1 MLVRNIHDGASTNSD
16 SEIEYSVHQYLKIKV
31 INLVTLKSSQF
42 LFTIYIDMNV
52 EEDSLNY

>member
-1 MLVRNIHDGASTNSD
+1 MFVRNIHDGASTNSD
-16 SEIEYSVHQYLKIKV
+16 NEIEYSVHQYLKLKV

-52 EEDSLNY
+52 EEDSPNY